1 MKSLLLVPPVLLTLA
16 LLMACGGPQPAVVSS
31 HLVPPNA
38 SFIVQIQLEKLLQ
51 DADFAELVRQAPP
64 GLGQAHSLDE
74 LLEQAQREV
83 GVDFRQFQSVL
94 LFADVA
100 QDGEYFGVIARGQV
114 NQDRL
119 LSALEDS
126 GEYTVSTVD
135 YAGHRVYVD
144 HADAD
149 NPAIA
154 FLNDE
159 MLVLGSL
166 AAVQDVIDVQ
176 QGNLPQAGGAVYDA
190 FVSLGE
196 PWFSMAMTPPQAAAG
211 DFSGSL
217 GGGPGFGMMPAL
229 DALADL
235 EIVSLVVDKP
245 GGDLK
250 VEATLDF
257 LTAQSANDLRYA
269 LDGFLNLAAAFT
281 PDPETRAL
289 LERVEARVQDSR
301 LTIKFQAPVSQIIE
315 VARKSEQGPAGPY

>member
-1 MKSLLLVPPVLLTLA
+1 MKSLLIVTSVLLTMA
-16 LLMACGGPQPAVVSS
+16 LLTACGGPQPAVRSS

-38 SFIVQIQLEKLLQ
+38 SFIAQIQLEKLLQ
-51 DADFAELVRQAPP
+51 DADFAELVGQASP
-64 GLGQAHSLDE
+64 GLGQAHSLDD
-74 LLEQAQREV
+74 LLDQVQREV
-83 GVDFRQFQSVL
+83 GVDFRQFQSAL

-144 HADAD
+144 HTDAD

-154 FLNDE
+154 ILNDE
-159 MLVLGSL
+159 ILVLGSL
-166 AAVQDVIDVQ
+166 VAVQDVIDVR

-190 FVSLGE
+190 FAGLGE
-196 PWFSMAMTPPQAAAG
+196 PLFSMAMTPPQAAAG
-211 DFSGSL
+211 DIQGSL
-217 GGGPGFGMMPAL
+217 GPGFGMMPAL

-289 LERVEARVQDSR
+289 LKRVEARVQDSR

-315 VARKSEQGPAGPY
+315 VARNSGQGPTGPY